1 MHVRTITRYV
11 RCREHLATIKGI
23 GPDSVT
29 VSTHLLQQ
37 TIYCLLCYV
46 TQKPFLCF
54 PPCVVCKELVC
65 TDDSPIARFSQ
76 GIIRPRPSECRS
88 VLLQKLK
95 LEVEEMK
102 QRKKMKVAANYRRF
116 QIFPEEGNAL
126 NSKCKNNFL
135 GIQINSAGHHWHH
148 LKFTSLNIIKHHKC
162 SLTEVIYLTLFI
174 AQHCDDGYSQY
185 WYHYFCIWC
194 LNYILLLIFLNQYY
208 EFRTFTC
215 NRAFY
220 FI

>member
-1 MHVRTITRYV
+1 MHFPIILFLSVQGNIEQKVSQALYADRKCPNYRHHYWNLYLSIIAAFLVHVRTITRYV

-76 GIIRPRPSECRS
+76 GIIRPRPSECGS

-102 QRKKMKVAANYRRF
+102 QRKKMKVAPNYRSF

-135 GIQINSAGHHWHH
+135 GIQINSAGHPWHH
-148 LKFTSLNIIKHHKC
+148 LKFTSLDIIKHHKC
-162 SLTEVIYLTLFI
+162 SLTEVI
-174 AQHCDDGYSQY
+174 
-185 WYHYFCIWC
+185 
-194 LNYILLLIFLNQYY
+194 
-208 EFRTFTC
+208 
-215 NRAFY
+215 
-220 FI
+220 